1 MRPTRPL
8 VLVIIAVVVGTATWA
23 VLRFTY
29 VSLPPLPWT
38 AAPTFLLLA
47 LGEIVTAVNI
57 RARIQHK
64 PDTKPIEPM
73 VVARMAAL
81 AKASSVAGAVLTGVF
96 VGFVVLLADSLEK
109 VTPRRDFL
117 VSGGTALAALV
128 LVAGAL
134 FLEYA
139 CRVPKD
145 RDDDDRYPRRP

>member
-1 MRPTRPL
+1 ML
-8 VLVIIAVVVGTATWA
+8 VAIAAVAGVATWA
-23 VLRFTY
+23 VLQFTY

-47 LGEIVTAVNI
+47 LGEIVSAVNI

-73 VVARMAAL
+73 VVARMVAL
-81 AKASSVAGAVLTGVF
+81 AKASSVAGAVLTGMF
-96 VGFVVLLADSLEK
+96 GGFLVQLADSLQK

-117 VSGGTALAALV
+117 VSAGTALAALV

-139 CRVPKD
+139 CRVPKGP
-145 RDDDDRYPRRP
+145 DDDRTPPRL

>member
-1 MRPTRPL
+1 MKPTRPL
-8 VLVIIAVVVGTATWA
+8 VLIVLVIAVMAVTWA

-47 LGEIVTAVNI
+47 LGEIVSAVNI
-57 RARIQHK
+57 RARIQRR
-64 PDTKPIEPM
+64 PDTKPVEPL

-81 AKASSVAGAVLTGVF
+81 AKASSAAGAVLTGVF
-96 VGFVVLLADSLEK
+96 GGFLVYLADSLDK
-109 VTPRRDFL
+109 ATPRRDFI
-117 VSGGTALAALV
+117 VSAGTALAALA

-134 FLEYA
+134 LLEYA

-145 RDDDDRYPRRP
+145 HEDQSPPSSP